1 MIVAGIGCRRGASS
15 ADILAAIEAAR
26 LRHRLSPTAI
36 HAIATIAGKQHE
48 PGLRDAAKTLG
59 LPLLIAPED
68 AAKNAVTLTRSAA
81 SEAATGLPSASEA
94 AALAACGDGGRLLGP
109 RIAIAGATC
118 ALALVGDH
126 E

>member
-1 MIVAGIGCRRGASS
+1 MIVAGIGCRRDASS

-36 HAIATIAGKQHE
+36 HAIATVDRKQHE
-48 PGLRDAAKTLG
+48 PGLKDAAKALD
-59 LPLLIAPED
+59 LPLLIAPET
-68 AAKNAVTLTRSAA
+68 AAHHAATLTQSTT
-81 SEAATGLPSASEA
+81 SLETTGLPSVSEA
-94 AALAACGDGGRLLGP
+94 AALAACGEGGRLLGP
-109 RIAIAGATC
+109 RVAVAGATC